1 MEIPVLTRMAP
12 PFPVYAPVFPAC
24 CMTSCVD
31 FQTWASD
38 FGVQIGVNVGMG
50 GGFSGSSIDQ
60 TLILHFE
67 LPVAPV

>member
-1 MEIPVLTRMAP
+1 MEIPALTRMAP

-24 CMTSCVD
+24 CMTRCVD
-31 FQTWASD
+31 FYMAESN
-38 FGVQIGVNVGMG
+38 FGVQIGLTVGMG

-67 LPVAPV
+67 LPVAPI